1 MAETM
6 KARYSEIINVSSA
19 YINPPMAGRNIAS
32 AYMSI
37 QNLS

>member
-19 YINPPMAGRNIAS
+19 YINPPMAGRILRVP
-32 AYMSI
+32 I
-37 QNLS
+37 